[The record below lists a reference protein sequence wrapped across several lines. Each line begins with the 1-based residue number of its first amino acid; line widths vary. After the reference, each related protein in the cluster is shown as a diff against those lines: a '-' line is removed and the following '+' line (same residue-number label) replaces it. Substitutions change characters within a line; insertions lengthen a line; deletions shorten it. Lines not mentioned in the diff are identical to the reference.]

1 MLFTCVIV
9 ICRSEIPVLL
19 PCDGQNGDN
28 EDDLEWVLIN
38 LVERVFGDT
47 SK

>member
-1 MLFTCVIV
+1 MLFTCVTV

-19 PCDGQNGDN
+19 PCDGQNGNN
-28 EDDLEWVLIN
+28 EDDLELVLN
-38 LVERVFGDT
+38 YLVERVFGDT